1 MAPVAAAFVFAGSCV
16 VVVAVYVAD
25 IAVVGS
31 GDAAEGT
38 LGAATVV
45 EVAVVAV
52 VAAADGW
59 DVTVAISV
67 AVFGTDIAVVAVD
80 VIVGC
85 AAANVLVL
93 LVEHAR
99 FVY

>member
-16 VVVAVYVAD
+16 VVAAVSVAD
-25 IAVVGS
+25 IVVFGS
-31 GDAAEGT
+31 DDAAEGT

-45 EVAVVAV
+45 EGDVVAV
-52 VAAADGW
+52 FDAANGW
-59 DVTVAISV
+59 DVTVAISF

-85 AAANVLVL
+85 DAADVLVL
-93 LVEHAR
+93 LVEHSR